1 MTVNLNNSHQASKF
15 PLMGRS
21 VFSPEALDFIKT
33 KAEFLRAIFSQGT
46 IPNLLLARKSY
57 LSYQNETTP

>member
-1 MTVNLNNSHQASKF
+1 
-15 PLMGRS
+15 MGRS